1 MHAGLTVY
9 IIMYT
14 CILTIATYASYTV
27 KRHLTMKTRI
37 VTLMALIRDRVV
49 MILSGEKLLPTRM
62 KGSNIKYII
71 TSLAT
76 PKMNASEAD
85 RITPP

>member
-1 MHAGLTVY
+1 MHVHTCN
-9 IIMYT
+9 T

-37 VTLMALIRDRVV
+37 VTLMTLIKDRVV
-49 MILSGEKLLPTRM
+49 MILPGEKLPPTRV
-62 KGSNIKYII
+62 KGRIIKNII

-76 PKMNASEAD
+76 PKMKASEAD